1 MQELFAKL
9 FWANEEVSHEV
20 ACLCED
26 LPGYRSA
33 GEAYDEVVSQVREII
48 GFELCNQL
56 LERQTEYSRYEEYAY
71 YAVGL
76 GLRET
81 VFRELCG

>member
-9 FWANEEVSHEV
+9 FWENEEVSHAV

-26 LPGYRSA
+26 IPGYQA
-33 GEAYDEVVSQVREII
+33 AKAEYEQVLSQVREVI
-48 GFELCNQL
+48 GFELCDQL
-56 LERQTEYSRYEEYAY
+56 LERLTELDRYEEYAY

-76 GLRET
+76 GLRKA
-81 VFRELCG
+81 VFQKLAL